1 MKKEQKL
8 CFVAFAIAFFIIGF
22 MIGTLF
28 NDYVISNSGISATSY
43 CKEIQVDTVQ
53 YNYQSDMYKYQIKL
67 IK

>member
-1 MKKEQKL
+1 MEKEQKL

-22 MIGTLF
+22 MVGTLF
-28 NDYVISNSGISATSY
+28 NDYVISNSGISITSY

-53 YNYQSDMYKYQIKL
+53 YNYQQNLYKYKIKI